1 VKQIVSPIEKNKMNP
16 ILTTVDSEK
25 VEQNITLQNSAQ
37 PWVVCFTA
45 ALFFFY
51 EFIQM
56 NMFNAISSDLMRD
69 FSITATQLSR
79 LSSIYFYANLL
90 FFPVAGTLLDRFSTR
105 KIILVTL
112 SLCVIGIG
120 IFSQSH
126 TLFVSG
132 IARFISGVGS
142 AFCFLSSI
150 RLASRWFPANRM
162 ALISGLIVAMAMTGG
177 MMAQTPLT
185 FLTELVGWRYA
196 LLMDSFLGV
205 IIAVI
210 IWKFVQDYPPHFH
223 AQKENKERLK
233 AMGLLNTW
241 RISYL
246 NIHNWMAGLYTCFMN
261 LPVAVLGAIWGNLYL
276 TQVHHLTTIQASYAA
291 TFLFMGNIIGC
302 PALGWISDRLRRRR
316 LPMTISVLISLI
328 LILIVMYS
336 PHLNLAQY
344 LILFFLLGFM
354 TSAQIISYPLVA
366 ESNPKQLTATAVS
379 VISFSVISGYP
390 IFQQLFGRLL
400 DLNWQGQMID
410 NVRVY
415 SASNFHFA
423 LMIIPIAFVLAF
435 LISLF
440 VRETHCVRID

>member
-1 VKQIVSPIEKNKMNP
+1 MSHTF
-16 ILTTVDSEK
+16 TTVNSEK
-25 VEQNITLQNSAQ
+25 SDQGSSTQNSAL
-37 PWVVCFTA
+37 PWIVCFTA

-56 NMFNAISSDLMRD
+56 NMFNAISNDLMRD
-69 FSITATQLSR
+69 FSITATQLSK

-105 KIILVTL
+105 RIILITL
-112 SLCVIGIG
+112 FLCVLGIG

-126 TLFVSG
+126 TLFVAG

-177 MMAQTPLT
+177 MVAQTPLT
-185 FLTELVGWRYA
+185 FLTELVGWRNA
-196 LLMDSFLGV
+196 LLMDSFLGI
-205 IIAVI
+205 IIAAI
-210 IWKFVQDYPPHFH
+210 IWKFVQDYPPNFQ
-223 AQKENKERLK
+223 AQKENKEQLK
-233 AMGLLNTW
+233 AMGLLTTW

-246 NIHNWMAGLYTCFMN
+246 NIHNWLAGLYTCFMN

-276 TQVHHLTTIQASYAA
+276 TQVHHLTSIQASYAA
-291 TFLFMGNIIGC
+291 TFLFLGNIVGC

-316 LPMTISVLISLI
+316 LPMAISVLISLV
-328 LILIVMYS
+328 LILLVMYTPDLS
-336 PHLNLAQY
+336 LAQY

-390 IFQQLFGRLL
+390 VFQQLFGRLL
-400 DLNWQGQMID
+400 DHQWQGQMID

-415 SASNFHFA
+415 TASNFHFA

-435 LISLF
+435 LISLC
-440 VRETHCVRID
+440 VRETYCVRID